1 VINLSLQAFLF
12 ANSKE
17 ALQAAIGAVEA
28 STSENVETALQLEL
42 NLEFFSASANPV
54 SGTSPTTETSQTR
67 PKDQNTSKRAKK
79 GKSTKTTPSPDKTQ
93 TEAVDGWGGIT
104 PLRKLHNL
112 AVKLRSSVLLFQ
124 SWQSAIGVALGI
136 DNATR
141 WNSWYKVIDTLLKKR
156 PAIVIWLMENIDSV
170 GDNHLEKDDWDLLQK
185 THEFLKAF
193 NQATLVTEGGFS
205 TLSDAM
211 MTLDILLIHCRKTRV
226 SKIISLLGHIS
237 LMADRLRMPVMP
249 ECAMLSTWLFLFSIS
264 TIAALKPY
272 RYMLRPFF

>member
-1 VINLSLQAFLF
+1 MINLSLQAFLF

-17 ALQAAIGAVEA
+17 ALQAAIGAAEA

-42 NLEFFSASANPV
+42 SSNFFSTSANPV
-54 SGTSPTTETSQTR
+54 SGTSPTTETSQT
-67 PKDQNTSKRAKK
+67 PEDQNTSKRAKK
-79 GKSTKTTPSPDKTQ
+79 GKSTKTTPSLDKMQ

-193 NQATLVTEGGFS
+193 NQATLVAEGRFS

-226 SKIISLLGHIS
+226 SKIICLLGHIS
-237 LMADRLRMPVMP
+237 LMTDRLRMPVIP
-249 ECAMLSTWLFLFSIS
+249 ECAMLSTWLFLFLISI
-264 TIAALKPY
+264 IAALKPCQ
-272 RYMLRPFF
+272 YMLRQFF